1 MCTEFQVLTRSE
13 RYRVLEGNSKKTQD
27 LIAKLSKL
35 PRPEDDRKKEAAAE
49 KHMESARKQK
59 EKLLEFDRTS
69 AQRTKVIDDQ
79 ADYFAS
85 ESPWLS
91 EEEKEVLRKKEQAYR
106 DMKDRLRRKVKIT
119 IDFAGT
125 LPYLILNFPKKEP
138 YC

>member
-1 MCTEFQVLTRSE
+1 MLWLCNKFQVLSRTE

-35 PRPEDDRKKEAAAE
+35 PRPEDSRKKEAAAE

-91 EEEKEVLRKKEQAYR
+91 EEEKEVLKKKEQAYR
-106 DMKDRLRRKVKIT
+106 DMKDRLRRKTKIT
-119 IDFAGT
+119 IDFAGSFS
-125 LPYLILNFPKKEP
+125 YFIVKARK
-138 YC
+138 